1 MPLTM
6 LPIELRRSGDE
17 YPALTPMNAA
27 TLKSSSFALR
37 WNRIAS
43 FGNEIAIRMSGLTS
57 LSFCTIG
64 VMSVANWS

>member
-6 LPIELRRSGDE
+6 SPIELRRSGE
-17 YPALTPMNAA
+17 VYPALTPTKAA
-27 TLKSSSFALR
+27 TLKSSSLALR

-43 FGNEIAIRMSGLTS
+43 FGNEIAISTSGLTS
-57 LSFCTIG
+57 FSFCTTG